1 MSSYSE
7 LMGNDAFYME
17 LKKNFKR
24 KYSMCRICR
33 RYTPYKLRTLDHVI
47 PMWQYNGS
55 PYDESNWQML
65 CTTCHK
71 LKTILEGQ
79 P

>member
-7 LMGNDAFYME
+7 LMSNDEYYIA
-17 LKKNFKR
+17 LKKAFKQ
-24 KYSMCRICR
+24 KFSICRICR
-33 RYTPYKLRTLDHVI
+33 RYTPYKKRTLDHII

-55 PYDESNWQML
+55 VYDESNWQML
-65 CTTCHK
+65 CSVCHK